1 MKPPLS
7 RKTLLWG
14 IGTQKKGKY
23 DVLWWDKQIDLSHP
37 HSGERPPYLS
47 SGSSVLNLGSG

>member
-23 DVLWWDKQIDLSHP
+23 YVLWWNQQIGPTPIQVNAHRIYQVARAGAP
-37 HSGERPPYLS
+37 IG
-47 SGSSVLNLGSG
+47 